1 MYSELSP
8 PLYLHDLGHCVPINF
23 SETHF
28 EQASSW
34 AIVLIYISDFVI
46 LAKFQTYD
54 FHISGLL
61 GRLLATPSSFQTFT
75 FWRAESRLT
84 EFMTYKQACHVF
96 MLAYWFHLYEQSLPM
111 PIMGLIA
118 NKVVGKALKP
128 PSTSPAPN
136 HAKTWAERV
145 NGKFATFLQETIGSD
160 LSYMRT

>member
-1 MYSELSP
+1 M
-8 PLYLHDLGHCVPINF
+8 
-23 SETHF
+23 
-28 EQASSW
+28 
-34 AIVLIYISDFVI
+34 LIYKSDFVI

-54 FHISGLL
+54 FHVSGLL

-75 FWRAESRLT
+75 FWRADSRLT

-118 NKVVGKALKP
+118 NKIVGKTLKP

-145 NGKFATFLQETIGSD
+145 NGKFATFLRRLSEVTFHTWEHNYLVLTAGTILLD
-160 LSYMRT
+160 ESYTPRNLLKK